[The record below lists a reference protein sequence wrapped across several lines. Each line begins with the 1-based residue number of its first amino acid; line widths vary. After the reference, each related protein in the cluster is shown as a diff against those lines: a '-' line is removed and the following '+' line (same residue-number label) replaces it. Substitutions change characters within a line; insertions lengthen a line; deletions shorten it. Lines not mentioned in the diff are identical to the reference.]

1 MKLAIAG
8 KGGAGKTTISGT
20 LARQLA
26 RGGYEVLALDN
37 DLNPN
42 LSLTVGIPAERLGN
56 LPTLSE
62 EAVQR
67 VNGRYEL
74 AQTLDEIR
82 AAHAMEAPDGVTVLV
97 AAEPREADTGC
108 MGRFHVAMRNIVGAA
123 PEGPHHIC
131 ILDTEASTEHL
142 KVGTAKHVDMLFAVV
157 EPYFKSLESGRRI
170 IHLAR
175 DLGIESTALLA
186 NKVRDGEVDVV
197 HSFAA
202 EHGLDVVGAI
212 PYDETFLRAE
222 REAVAPI
229 DFDPHAKA
237 VVAIGE
243 LARQLVRG

>member
-8 KGGAGKTTISGT
+8 KGGSGKTTISGT

-42 LSLTVGIPAERLGN
+42 LSLTVGIPAERLTN

-97 AAEPREADTGC
+97 AA
-108 MGRFHVAMRNIVGAA
+108 
-123 PEGPHHIC
+123 
-131 ILDTEASTEHL
+131 
-142 KVGTAKHVDMLFAVV
+142 
-157 EPYFKSLESGRRI
+157 
-170 IHLAR
+170 
-175 DLGIESTALLA
+175 
-186 NKVRDGEVDVV
+186 
-197 HSFAA
+197 
-202 EHGLDVVGAI
+202 
-212 PYDETFLRAE
+212 
-222 REAVAPI
+222 
-229 DFDPHAKA
+229 
-237 VVAIGE
+237 
-243 LARQLVRG
+243 